1 MVNKRN
7 IYHISLIKGTNN
19 ECSRNFEI
27 SEHIKDS
34 LGGLS
39 VFVGY
44 IVSDGSICSLKYSG
58 HLERELTLNRTSC
71 LDIVMTLESRI
82 LFLNAMW
89 NVKDGRH
96 LRDMEAEIPNRD

>member
-1 MVNKRN
+1 MPRNAVVNKRN

-39 VFVGY
+39 VFIGY

-58 HLERELTLNRTSC
+58 HLERELTLEQNIMFRYCHDSG
-71 LDIVMTLESRI
+71 
-82 LFLNAMW
+82 
-89 NVKDGRH
+89 VKD
-96 LRDMEAEIPNRD
+96 LFS